1 MVINQL
7 EILQFTVLVTK
18 IYYILENFLRTIFSK
33 VDEIIYI
40 IYKYVNSIRYAYLK
54 VQHPVRASYIYVD
67 KKKLKKDLMQNYQ
80 EVIDNNNFII
90 KESLQSN
97 S

>member
-7 EILQFTVLVTK
+7 EVLQFTVLVTK
-18 IYYILENFLRTIFSK
+18 IYYILENILRTIFSK

-54 VQHPVRASYIYVD
+54 VQLPIYIYVIFMLT
-67 KKKLKKDLMQNYQ
+67 KKN
-80 EVIDNNNFII
+80 
-90 KESLQSN
+90 
-97 S
+97 

>member
-54 VQHPVRASYIYVD
+54 VQLPIYIYVIFMLT
-67 KKKLKKDLMQNYQ
+67 KKN
-80 EVIDNNNFII
+80 
-90 KESLQSN
+90 
-97 S
+97 